1 MARRPN
7 SSCSL
12 CNSGAGRIGRPA
24 PLFLAIQALAIPLA
38 LAAITVVA
46 FLPALDNGY
55 VNWDDDKN
63 FLDNPHFRGLGLNQ
77 VVWAF
82 TTFWL
87 GVYQPLAWLLFSAQY
102 LARGLDPFVF
112 HATSLALHTANA
124 LALYGMTAAILARV
138 RPDPTTGGR
147 RRRALCAAMASA
159 LYAVHPLRVEAVAWA
174 SCQPY
179 LPCALFSLLSVWAYV
194 KAGEAWPGRHRGWLA
209 ASFVL
214 FAAALFS
221 HAVAVGLP
229 AALLILDAYP
239 LERHGLCHDGAREHV
254 GRQALCEKLP
264 FAALSAAVVA
274 LAIAARGQSLSTV
287 HQSGPAAS
295 LAHGCHGLW
304 FYLART
310 CWPHDLAAVYPA
322 PRHVDWRTTPFA
334 QAIVATV
341 AISLLGYALRRR
353 FPGLLA
359 CWLCY
364 VAILGPNSGLV
375 RVNDQVAA
383 DRYGYLSMT
392 VWVVL
397 TAGLME
403 STWRRWAGRRGIAV
417 AVTAMVTLLAIL
429 VCLSRQQCRTW
440 RDSETLW
447 THALT
452 HGADSSAV
460 AHYNLGLVLQRQGR
474 LATAASH
481 YLESLRLDPDDAE
494 AQNNLGV
501 VLQRQGKLE
510 AAAAHYSAALRLKPD
525 SVDAHYNLGTILSRQ
540 GRFAEA
546 EARYTEAVRLR
557 PGFALAYN
565 NLGADLFRQGR
576 YAEAAARFAQSL
588 RLDPGRADTHNN
600 LGLALARLGNH
611 DEAAAQY
618 AEALRIDP
626 GYAEARKNLED
637 LDRTRRSPAET
648 GDR

>member
-1 MARRPN
+1 MA
-7 SSCSL
+7 
-12 CNSGAGRIGRPA
+12 
-24 PLFLAIQALAIPLA
+24 
-38 LAAITVVA
+38 T
-46 FLPALDNGY
+46 
-55 VNWDDDKN
+55 
-63 FLDNPHFRGLGLNQ
+63 
-77 VVWAF
+77 
-82 TTFWL
+82 
-87 GVYQPLAWLLFSAQY
+87 
-102 LARGLDPFVF
+102 
-112 HATSLALHTANA
+112 
-124 LALYGMTAAILARV
+124 
-138 RPDPTTGGR
+138 
-147 RRRALCAAMASA
+147 A

-174 SCQPY
+174 SGQPY

-214 FAAALFS
+214 FAAALLLARGGGRPAGS
-221 HAVAVGLP
+221 LADPGRVPTGAAWTVLRRCSWSCWAAGPVRETTVRGL
-229 AALLILDAYP
+229 
-239 LERHGLCHDGAREHV
+239 ECGVRG
-254 GRQALCEKLP
+254 
-264 FAALSAAVVA
+264 

-295 LAHGCHGLW
+295 LARGCHGLW

-322 PRHVDWRTTPFA
+322 PRHLDWRTTPFA
-334 QAIVATV
+334 LAIVATV

-383 DRYGYLSMT
+383 DRYSYLSMT

-403 STWRRWAGRRGIAV
+403 WTWRRWAGRRGIAV
-417 AVTAMVTLLAIL
+417 AVAALVTLLAIL

-452 HGADSSAV
+452 HGADASAV

-546 EARYTEAVRLR
+546 EARYTEALRLR

-576 YAEAAARFAQSL
+576 YAEAAARFAQAL
-588 RLDPGRADTHNN
+588 RIDPGRADTHNN

-637 LDRTRRSPAET
+637 LDRSPPRACRGRGTAKAAGHRSPVLSVFICVHLWP
-648 GDR
+648 